1 MSGIFF
7 LISFVLA
14 IALVC
19 VIGGIYALL
28 KQQVVVDQNGQPSE
42 IDLPWFGKIKTN
54 YPSLIAVG
62 LGIALAT
69 FVAGKLDPVP
79 EISNLPLVATL
90 ETDNLPPGSYVM
102 IAAFPQRYLKGSQEF
117 FQNGRGTMELQ
128 VEEPGPYTVVALSPT
143 AFGADGRPIYSVTQ
157 GPAIFDNDARRL
169 SFTGRLTSNHVSEG
183 DGS

>member
-1 MSGIFF
+1 MSGILF
-7 LISFVLA
+7 LISFVLV
-14 IALVC
+14 IALIC

-28 KQQVVVDQNGQPSE
+28 RQQIVVDEHGQPSE
-42 IDLPWFGKIKTN
+42 IELPWFGKIKTN

-69 FVAGKLDPVP
+69 FVASKLEPAP
-79 EISNLPLVATL
+79 EIRNLPLVATL

-102 IAAFPQRYLKGSQEF
+102 VAAFPQRHLKGSQEF
-117 FQNGRGTMELQ
+117 FQNGRGTMELL

-143 AFGADGRPIYSVTQ
+143 DLGSDGRLIYTVTQ
-157 GPAIFDNDARRL
+157 GPAIFDGGRL
-169 SFTGRLTSNHVSEG
+169 SFSGRLTGNHVRNG

>member
-7 LISFVLA
+7 LISFVLM

-28 KQQVVVDQNGQPSE
+28 RQQIVVDQNGQPSE
-42 IDLPWFGKIKTN
+42 IELPWFGKITTN

-69 FVAGKLDPVP
+69 FVVSKLETTP
-79 EISNLPLVATL
+79 EIRALPLIATL

-102 IAAFPQRYLKGSQEF
+102 VAAFPQRYLKGSQEF
-117 FQNGRGTMELQ
+117 FQNGKGTMELQ
-128 VEEPGPYTVVALSPT
+128 VEEPGPYTVVALSVT
-143 AFGADGRPIYSVTQ
+143 ELGADGRPIYTVTQ
-157 GPAIFDNDARRL
+157 GPAIFDGNAGRL
-169 SFTGRLTSNHVSEG
+169 SFTGRLTRNHFSNG
-183 DGS
+183 GGP

>member
-14 IALVC
+14 IAMIC

-28 KQQVVVDQNGQPSE
+28 RQQVVVDQDGQPSE
-42 IDLPWFGKIKTN
+42 IELPWFGKIKTN

-69 FVAGKLDPVP
+69 FVASKLDPAP
-79 EISNLPLVATL
+79 EVHNLPLVATL

-102 IAAFPQRYLKGSQEF
+102 VAAFPQRYLKGSQEF
-117 FQNGRGTMELQ
+117 FQNGRGTMELL

-143 AFGADGRPIYSVTQ
+143 AFGSDGRPIYTVTQ
-157 GPAIFDNDARRL
+157 GPAIFDDNAGRL
-169 SFTGRLTSNHVSEG
+169 SFTGRLTSNHAS
-183 DGS
+183 DGGGS